1 MCIYPHY
8 IFRRFSSHGD
18 FTIILFK
25 SSTQHEEHL
34 SKTLFILTHLH
45 ILHPII
51 ITHLTWV
58 FFSFAIDMHIVG
70 HALDVV
76 LAFL

>member
-1 MCIYPHY
+1 MCIHPHY

-25 SSTQHEEHL
+25 FSTQHGEHL
-34 SKTLFILTHLH
+34 GKTLFILTYFH
-45 ILHPII
+45 IL
-51 ITHLTWV
+51 HLTWV
-58 FFSFAIDMHIVG
+58 FFSFATDMHIVG